1 MRTTLLVALG
11 GALGSVLRYGT
22 SLAMHYLHRAVWPLG
37 TLSVNLA
44 GCLAIGIVM
53 GLYQDRSAVS
63 EGARMF
69 LAVGVLGGFTTFSAF
84 GYESVELLR
93 RGAATTA
100 LLYGAASVLG
110 GLAAAW
116 LGLWL
121 ADHL

>member
-1 MRTTLLVALG
+1 MLLVALG
-11 GALGSVLRYGT
+11 GALGSALRYGT
-22 SLAMHYLHRAVWPLG
+22 SLVVHHFYRGPWPLG

-53 GLYQDRSAVS
+53 GLYQDRLALS
-63 EGARMF
+63 EGTRMF
-69 LAVGVLGGFTTFSAF
+69 LAVGLLGGFTTFSAF
-84 GYESVELLR
+84 GYESVELIR
-93 RGAATTA
+93 RGAAATA
-100 LLYGAASVLG
+100 MLYGAGSVCG